1 MVARPDSGRPHR
13 INLGSFSRLI
23 WQQLSVRTL
32 RNIPLGHGGLL
43 IPDPLK
49 TVQSD
54 QGPDFSEEESKAQW
68 LLNLPKVIQHVGNA
82 VAI

>member
-1 MVARPDSGRPHR
+1 MVARPDSGWPHR
-13 INLGSFSRLI
+13 NNLGSFSRLI
-23 WQQLSVRTL
+23 WQLLSVRTL
-32 RNIPLGHGGLL
+32 GNIPLGYEGLP

-68 LLNLPKVIQHVGNA
+68 LLNLSKVIQHVGNA